1 MVIIHIR
8 RPRGANDLNVFMTLL
23 LKRPASADIADALRQ
38 CWSAFW
44 SVAIFSGV
52 VNVLMLTGPLY
63 MLQVYDRVLASRS
76 IPTLVALTVILIIA
90 FAFQGAFDLLRS
102 RIVIRA
108 SALFDRRISGIVHSA
123 VIRLGNQTR
132 NASEALQP
140 VRDLDQIRQF
150 LTGTGPIA
158 IVDLPWTPIFLVV
171 CFLIH
176 PAIGILSL
184 GSALLLLSLT
194 VLTERAS
201 QTPARTVAQDA
212 GLRSSMIESDRRNS
226 ETAIAMGMADILGR
240 RWTSVNDRYVA
251 AIGRSS
257 DVVGSYGSLTKILR
271 MLLQSFIRGLGAY
284 FVIKQEMSAGAMV
297 AASIMMGR
305 ALAPIETAIAN
316 WRSFLAARQSI
327 ERLSQTLAVKKPDY
341 GTTELPAP
349 TRSLEVEQVTVA
361 APGANSAIVTN
372 INFALASGD
381 VLGVIGPSGSGKTS
395 LVRTLVGIWPAV
407 RGTIRLDAAA
417 LNQWTP
423 ESRGKHIGYVSQGIE
438 LFDGTIAENISR
450 MTLTADDNAIIQAA
464 KAAGAHDMILRLP
477 GGYDAKIG
485 DAGSALSGGQRQRI
499 ALARALFNNPFLVV
513 LDEPASNLDSE
524 GDVALQQAI
533 RRLKANGSIVILIAH
548 RQSALSECDKV
559 LFLSNGL
566 QQAFGPRDE
575 VLQRI
580 LSTRVAQPAAT
591 SSLKIVSEQK
601 SGDGR

>member
-158 IVDLPWTPIFLVV
+158 IVDLPWTPIFLVI

-176 PAIGILSL
+176 PAIGVLSL

-271 MLLQSFIRGLGAY
+271 MLLQSFILGLGAY

-372 INFALASGD
+372 VSFALASGD

-524 GDVALQQAI
+524 GDLALQQAI

-575 VLQRI
+575 ILQRI

>member
-1 MVIIHIR
+1 
-8 RPRGANDLNVFMTLL
+8 MTLL

-52 VNVLMLTGPLY
+52 VNILMLTGPLY

-76 IPTLVALTVILIIA
+76 IPTLVALTVILIVA

-123 VIRLGNQTR
+123 VIRMGNQTR

-226 ETAIAMGMADILGR
+226 ETAIAMGMANILGR

-271 MLLQSFIRGLGAY
+271 MLLQSFILGLGAY

-372 INFALASGD
+372 VSFALASGD

-464 KAAGAHDMILRLP
+464 RAAGAHDMILRLP

>member
-108 SALFDRRISGIVHSA
+108 SALFDRRISGIVHST

-226 ETAIAMGMADILGR
+226 ETAIAMGMAGILGR

-271 MLLQSFIRGLGAY
+271 MLLQSFILGLGAY

-361 APGANSAIVTN
+361 APGTNSAIVTN